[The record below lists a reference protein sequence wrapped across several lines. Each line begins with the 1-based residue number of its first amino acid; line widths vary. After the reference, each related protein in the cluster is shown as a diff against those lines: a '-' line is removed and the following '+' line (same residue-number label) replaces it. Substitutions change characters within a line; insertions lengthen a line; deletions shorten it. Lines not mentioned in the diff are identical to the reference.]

1 MKPGLKGFARVFA
14 ASGNSMSGI
23 RDAWAHEAAFR
34 QNVGGSIVLLILSV
48 GLADTMVEWLLLI
61 FPLFLLLIVE
71 LLNSA
76 IENAIDRIG
85 AERHVLS
92 GRAKD
97 MGSAAVFFCLT
108 LIVIIWLSMAW
119 SKFYV

>member
-1 MKPGLKGFARVFA
+1 M
-14 ASGNSMSGI
+14 
-23 RDAWAHEAAFR
+23 
-34 QNVGGSIVLLILSV
+34 LLILSV

>member
-1 MKPGLKGFARVFA
+1 MKPGLKGFARIFA
-14 ASGNSMSGI
+14 AAGNSLNGI
-23 RDAWAHEAAFR
+23 RDAWIHESAFR
-34 QNVGGSIVLLILSV
+34 QDVGGSILLLILSV
-48 GLADTMVEWLLLI
+48 GLADTLVEWLLLI

-85 AERHVLS
+85 AERHILS

-97 MGSAAVFFCLT
+97 MGSAAVFFCLV
-108 LIVIIWLSMAW
+108 LIVIVWLSMAW